1 MTAKSPQPQQQTLQL
16 ATLSATYN
24 IILQISLRVVTFVAN
39 AVILRSISRDV
50 FGVINVRLLLLYTTI
65 QFLSREPFRRVS
77 IGATKTHDW
86 PLVVN
91 LISLSIPLSLVF
103 GTVLSLIWY
112 YILERPDPQLVADYG
127 TGVAAVFVSVVVEL
141 LAEPVYVWAQT
152 QGFIKLKVAAEGLFL
167 IVRTLIT
174 VAFVA
179 QWPHRAVLVFAG
191 AQLCASALYT
201 AVYYVYFIG
210 AQKQRFRHFM
220 PDWFDSKQ
228 SSTIDRSLVG
238 ITASFLK
245 NTALKQFLT
254 EGERFVM
261 TFFRVLTF
269 AEQGVYDVVNNL
281 GSLPARLVFAQ
292 IEDSGFV
299 LFTQK
304 IDRQRAPTD
313 QTGTDLLESAVILR
327 NFVRLMS
334 LLGLIILTFGF
345 NYSELALLMYGGRQL
360 AAGDGGL
367 ATRLL
372 QWHCVYVLF
381 LAVNGMTE
389 CFTFAAMNSR
399 QLDAFNKNMVNISV
413 VFLVSSYLFTNWFG
427 AQGFIMANCLNMAAR
442 IVISVRFINSY
453 YGSTKIDAP
462 LNGSIPHLWTNLSF
476 VATFGVLFII
486 KPYLC
491 CAADSSITQAIA
503 YVILGLI
510 CLAI

>member
-1 MTAKSPQPQQQTLQL
+1 MTGKSPQPQPQQQTLQL

-91 LISLSIPLSLVF
+91 LISLSIPLSLVV

-167 IVRTLIT
+167 ITQGFIKLKVAAEGLFLIVRTLIT

-179 QWPHRAVLVFAG
+179 QWPHRAILVFAG

-201 AVYYVYFIG
+201 AVYYLYFIG

-220 PDWFDSKQ
+220 PDWFASKQ
-228 SSTIDRSLVG
+228 SSTIDRSLIG

-304 IDRQRAPTD
+304 IDRQRAATD
-313 QTGTDLLESAVILR
+313 QSGTDLTESAVILR

-389 CFTFAAMNSR
+389 CFTFAAMNS
-399 QLDAFNKNMVNISV
+399 
-413 VFLVSSYLFTNWFG
+413 
-427 AQGFIMANCLNMAAR
+427 
-442 IVISVRFINSY
+442 
-453 YGSTKIDAP
+453 
-462 LNGSIPHLWTNLSF
+462 
-476 VATFGVLFII
+476 
-486 KPYLC
+486 
-491 CAADSSITQAIA
+491 
-503 YVILGLI
+503 
-510 CLAI
+510 